1 MNEQIEGKNN
11 NAAHQEAE
19 DSKSRH
25 CCKHR
30 HGHRRC
36 RFGRGIF
43 FVVLIIG
50 MVWAVGAALGHHHHS
65 DWHDFGHGW
74 SQSGVTERLD
84 RMTDRLIDEVD
95 ASDQQED
102 QIRAIARNYT
112 PRLESLKAEHLNN
125 RDAIARLLS
134 QQQVDRQP
142 MGQIRQNELAT
153 LDAASSEL
161 LQMIADI
168 SDVLSYEQR
177 QQLVDGLSRRGYWR

>member
-1 MNEQIEGKNN
+1 
-11 NAAHQEAE
+11 
-19 DSKSRH
+19 
-25 CCKHR
+25 
-30 HGHRRC
+30 
-36 RFGRGIF
+36 
-43 FVVLIIG
+43 
-50 MVWAVGAALGHHHHS
+50 
-65 DWHDFGHGW
+65 
-74 SQSGVTERLD
+74 
-84 RMTDRLIDEVD
+84 MTDRLIDEVD